1 MSEAITAA
9 VLVIGNEI
17 LSGRTQDANIGFLGQ
32 ELNAIGIRLM
42 EARVVADEPAEIVA
56 AVNAL
61 RARYDFLFTTG
72 GIGPTHDDITADSIA
87 AAFDIGIDHHPAVYK
102 MLKTYFEE
110 NGFEANEARMRMARI
125 PDGATL
131 IDNDLS
137 LVPGFRIENVFVLA
151 GVPSIARTMF
161 ASAKKTL
168 PRGDTMLSRSVR
180 SHVGEGALAEPLAEI
195 QNANPDVE
203 IGSYPWAEEGRY
215 GTSLVARSTNAESL
229 ERVSE
234 ALFQM
239 VADLGGDPLREGDGK

>member
-151 GVPSIARTMF
+151 GCRRLRAPCSRA
-161 ASAKKTL
+161 
-168 PRGDTMLSRSVR
+168 PRRRCRGAIRCCHVRSGLTSVR
-180 SHVGEGALAEPLAEI
+180 G
-195 QNANPDVE
+195 
-203 IGSYPWAEEGRY
+203 PWPSRWRKFKTPTPTLKSAATRGQKKADTAPAWSRGRP
-215 GTSLVARSTNAESL
+215 TR
-229 ERVSE
+229 RVSRTWPKRCSRWSRNS
-234 ALFQM
+234 
-239 VADLGGDPLREGDGK
+239 VAIR